1 MLAIDSDPSV
11 GVVIVCFNP
20 DLNEVENL
28 LIKISNKNVFPVL
41 VDNFSSNTDR
51 VMLEKLAKKY
61 SAKIIFLPE
70 NYGIAKAQNLGI
82 TECKKENFDFILFFD
97 QDSDPDKSLILKLI
111 EAYKKLSQDVKVKI
125 GILGSRYN
133 DPRQNNPPPFLRF
146 VGLRMIR
153 CNCKYE
159 DSLVPVD
166 YVIASGSM
174 VSMPALN
181 EIGDMREDLF
191 IDYVD
196 IEWGL
201 RAKNKGFQNYGVCN
215 ALMNHSLGDKP
226 RKFLNKN
233 IPIHSPLRHYYH
245 FRNAILLY
253 KVDWI
258 PLNWKLVD
266 CYRLILKFVFY
277 SIFTEKPL
285 EHFKMM
291 IRGIIHGIFG
301 RSGKF

>member
-1 MLAIDSDPSV
+1 MTLTSAII
-11 GVVIVCFNP
+11 IVTFNP
-20 DLNEVENL
+20 DLNILKNLVEKVVSADR
-28 LIKISNKNVFPVL
+28 KIII
-41 VDNFSSNTDR
+41 VDNFHKSTD
-51 VMLEKLAKKY
+51 LESLKILCNVHSAELILLA
-61 SAKIIFLPE
+61 E
-70 NYGIAKAQNLGI
+70 NFGIAKAQNVGI
-82 TECKKENFDFILFFD
+82 EFAKKINPEFILFFD
-97 QDSDPDKSLILKLI
+97 QDSDPDANLI
-111 EAYKKLSQDVKVKI
+111 ENLIKSYKKLSQDKKVKI

-153 CNCKYE
+153 CNCEYE

-174 VSMPALN
+174 VSMSALN
-181 EIGDMREDLF
+181 EIGDMREDFF

-201 RAKNKGFQNYGVCN
+201 RAKSKGFQNYGVCN
-215 ALMNHSLGDKP
+215 ALMNHSLGDNP

-253 KVDWI
+253 KVEWI
-258 PLNWKLVD
+258 PLNWKIVD

-277 SIFTEKPL
+277 SIFTEKPRD
-285 EHFKMM
+285 HFLMM
-291 IRGIIHGIFG
+291 LKGVKHGILG
-301 RSGKF
+301 RSGRF